1 MYDDAATGP
10 PPGVPGGPAATT
22 LDPIAIPHPP
32 TIGEVH
38 SPNAS
43 VCPFLRAIDE
53 DDSLGLPIETPDPAN
68 RCAAL
73 REAVPQSLRQQELV
87 CLASGHVNCPR
98 YLRGSLG
105 TNDPP
110 RRTPGSRSVT
120 PAILASLTLFA
131 FAFALSI
138 GFVVANGGLV
148 LSAAP
153 KATPGGAVL
162 GEIESSSPTAAS
174 TPVLTAVPAP
184 TPTASPSPSPSPT
197 PAPTPIA
204 SPTPLAT
211 PEPTPRPSVKP
222 TTRPTSNRYAL
233 LSPCADRANCY
244 VYVIRSGDNLFSI
257 ANYFGVSL
265 STVEAWN
272 PWTQNGLVVG
282 RGLRIP
288 PPTR

>member
-1 MYDDAATGP
+1 VYDEPATGP
-10 PPGVPGGPAATT
+10 TPGNPAAPAATVRE
-22 LDPIAIPHPP
+22 PIAVLDSPAV
-32 TIGEVH
+32 GDDR
-38 SPNAS
+38 SPNPA

-53 DDSLGLPIETPDPAN
+53 DLALGLPVEAPDPAN

-73 REAVPQSLRQQELV
+73 LEPVPQSLRQQELV

-110 RRTPGSRSVT
+110 TRPPGSRSVT

-131 FAFALSI
+131 LAFALSV

-153 KATPGGAVL
+153 TPTMGGAVL
-162 GEIESSSPTAAS
+162 GEIESSPPSAAPTSVMTAA
-174 TPVLTAVPAP
+174 PP
-184 TPTASPSPSPSPT
+184 PTASPTPTPSPT
-197 PAPTPIA
+197 PAPTP
-204 SPTPLAT
+204 SPTPAAT
-211 PEPTPRPSVKP
+211 PEPTPTPTARP
-222 TTRPTSNRYAL
+222 TRPASNRYAL
-233 LSPCADRANCY
+233 LKPCPDQPDCY
-244 VYVIRSGDNLFSI
+244 IYAIRSGDNLYSI
-257 ANYFGVSL
+257 VNYFGVSFN
-265 STVEAWN
+265 TVQAWN
-272 PWTQNGLVVG
+272 PWTKSGLVVG